1 MKKASAALVPIITI
15 DRSSNRSLH
24 RQIYDSFR
32 RAILSGELASGQQVP
47 STRLLSKELGISRI
61 PLVGAYEELLSEGY
75 FEARKGSGTYV
86 SRSLPEKL
94 TMCEPSDAR
103 AAAARSS
110 ARPLSLRSSAFPAM
124 DRPPW
129 VIGKGAFSIGQPAF
143 DLFPVQI
150 WSRLLTRY
158 ARSLRTTSLH
168 YGYPGGRQDLR
179 EALAGYLRSSRAV
192 HCEPEQIM
200 IVSGSQQ
207 ALAIAALA
215 LLDHGD
221 RVWLEDPG
229 YWLARRVFSLMGAK
243 LVPVPV
249 DEEGLNV
256 AAGIKLFRK
265 ARLAFV
271 TPSHQFPLGST
282 MTLSRRLQLLDWA
295 QSSGAWIIE
304 DDYDA
309 EYRYESRPI
318 ASLQG
323 LDADKRVI
331 YVGTCSKVLFPALR
345 LGYMIV
351 PPDLIE
357 RFLAVRQTIDVAPS
371 DLHQAVLAEFI
382 EEGHFARHIRRM
394 RTLYG
399 ERRAILEESIRKHF
413 GSQLEIHGA
422 QSGMHFSVT
431 LPQGYSDRD
440 LSHKAAARELWLWPM
455 SPTYLGPSPRHG
467 WMLGFGGVAE
477 KDIPRSVRL
486 MYEVVNGAA

>member
-1 MKKASAALVPIITI
+1 SVAPATHFARSLLSYRYPSCESAAGSVVMAPLCTSKCSQEITTFCRFHIATYNGLMKKASAALVPIITI

-32 RAILSGELASGQQVP
+32 HAILSGELASGQQVP

-103 AAAARSS
+103 ADASRSS

-150 WSRLLTRY
+150 WSRLVTRY

-215 LLDHGD
+215 LLDRGD
-221 RVWLEDPG
+221 RVWLEEPG
-229 YWLARRVFSLMGAK
+229 YW
-243 LVPVPV
+243 
-249 DEEGLNV
+249 
-256 AAGIKLFRK
+256 
-265 ARLAFV
+265 
-271 TPSHQFPLGST
+271 
-282 MTLSRRLQLLDWA
+282 
-295 QSSGAWIIE
+295 
-304 DDYDA
+304 
-309 EYRYESRPI
+309 
-318 ASLQG
+318 
-323 LDADKRVI
+323 
-331 YVGTCSKVLFPALR
+331 
-345 LGYMIV
+345 
-351 PPDLIE
+351 
-357 RFLAVRQTIDVAPS
+357 
-371 DLHQAVLAEFI
+371 
-382 EEGHFARHIRRM
+382 
-394 RTLYG
+394 
-399 ERRAILEESIRKHF
+399 
-413 GSQLEIHGA
+413 
-422 QSGMHFSVT
+422 
-431 LPQGYSDRD
+431 
-440 LSHKAAARELWLWPM
+440 
-455 SPTYLGPSPRHG
+455 
-467 WMLGFGGVAE
+467 
-477 KDIPRSVRL
+477 
-486 MYEVVNGAA
+486 